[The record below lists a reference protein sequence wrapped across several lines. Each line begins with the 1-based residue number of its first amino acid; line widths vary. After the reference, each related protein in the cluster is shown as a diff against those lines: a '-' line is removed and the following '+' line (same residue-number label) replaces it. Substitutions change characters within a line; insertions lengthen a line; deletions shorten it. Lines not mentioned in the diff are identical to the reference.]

1 MFDQEDSMLRM
12 AWIAVVIG
20 LTVTG
25 CGSTKG
31 ERATTGA
38 GLGAAGGAVIGAITG
53 LSVVEG
59 ALIGAGVGG
68 VTGLLTDQDDIN
80 LGKPVWE
87 WGDESSSSS
96 AQAAPTQ
103 TQTAAVNSS
112 GSVVR
117 EVQSSLSRLGYDP
130 GPIDG
135 AMGPK
140 TATAIRSYQQQNGL
154 LVDGRASQPLAE
166 HLRQKLGGG

>member
-1 MFDQEDSMLRM
+1 MLRM
-12 AWIAVVIG
+12 ACIAVVVG
-20 LTVTG
+20 LTLTG

-53 LSVVEG
+53 LTVVEG

-68 VTGLLTDQDDIN
+68 VTGLLTDQEDIN

-96 AQAAPTQ
+96 STQAAPAQ
-103 TQTAAVNSS
+103 SQTAAVNSS

-117 EVQSSLSRLGYDP
+117 EIQSSLSRLGYDP